1 MKSRTVRVLI
11 LDDDPKTGKVLQNAL
26 KREGYRVEVATSWRA
41 GMKLAGAGRFHI
53 LILDLK
59 LAGAEGI
66 GVLKKIQARQK
77 NIAMIVLN
85 SAPSVESAVASIK
98 GGVYDYVEKPTDT
111 QKLLTVVKN
120 IINEKDLLQRPGEQL
135 LLTVGSRLR
144 IVRQRR
150 KLTLRQVAQSTGLSV
165 SLLSQ
170 VERAESAASVA
181 SLHKIATALNTT
193 LHSLFE
199 GF

>member
-1 MKSRTVRVLI
+1 V
-11 LDDDPKTGKVLQNAL
+11 L
-26 KREGYRVEVATSWRA
+26 KR
-41 GMKLAGAGRFHI
+41 L
-53 LILDLK
+53 
-59 LAGAEGI
+59 
-66 GVLKKIQARQK
+66 GVRQ
-77 NIAMIVLN
+77 NNMSVVVLN
-85 SAPSVESAVASIK
+85 SVPTVESAVAFLK

-111 QKLLTVVKN
+111 RKLLAVVGN
-120 IINEKDLLQRPGEQL
+120 IVREKGLLQKPGKKL

-144 IVRQRR
+144 ALRQRR
-150 KLTLRQVAQSTGLSV
+150 RLTLRQVAQRTGLSV

>member
-1 MKSRTVRVLI
+1 MKSRVVRVLV
-11 LDDDPKTGKVLQNAL
+11 LDDDPKTGKVLHSAL
-26 KREGYRVEVATSWRA
+26 KKDGYRVEVATSLRA
-41 GMKLAGAGRFHI
+41 GMKLVGSGRFHV

-66 GVLKKIQARQK
+66 GVLKKIQAKQK
-77 NIAMIVLN
+77 NISMVVLN

-98 GGVYDYVEKPTDT
+98 VGVYDYVEKPSDT
-111 QKLLTVVKN
+111 LKVLAVVRN
-120 IINEKDLLQRPGEQL
+120 IVEEKGLLQRPGEKV

-144 IVRQRR
+144 AVRQRR
-150 KLTLRQVAQSTGLSV
+150 NLTLRQVAQSTGLSV

-193 LHSLFE
+193 LHFLFE

>member
-1 MKSRTVRVLI
+1 MKSKVVRVLVV
-11 LDDDPKTGKVLQNAL
+11 DGDPKTGKVLQSNL
-26 KREGYRVEVATSWRA
+26 KKEGYRVELANSLKTGLGLAA
-41 GMKLAGAGRFHI
+41 GGRFDI

-59 LAGAEGI
+59 LAGSEGV
-66 GVLKKIQARQK
+66 GVLQRFGAKQK
-77 NIAMIVLN
+77 NMSMVVLN
-85 SAPSVESAVASIK
+85 SAPTVESAVASIK
-98 GGVYDYVEKPTDT
+98 GGVYDYVEKPSDT
-111 QKLLTVVKN
+111 RKLLSVVKN
-120 IINEKDLLQRPGEQL
+120 IVKEKGLLQKPEEKL

-144 IVRQRR
+144 QVRQQK
-150 KLTLRQVAQSTGLSV
+150 KLTLRQVAQRTGLSV

-181 SLHKIATALNTT
+181 SLHKIANALNTS

>member
-1 MKSRTVRVLI
+1 MKSKAVRVLVV
-11 LDDDPKTGKVLQNAL
+11 DGDPKTGKVLQNAL
-26 KREGYRVEVATSWRA
+26 KKEGYRADLANSLRTGIGLAA
-41 GMKLAGAGRFHI
+41 GGRFDI

-59 LAGAEGI
+59 LAGSEGI
-66 GVLKKIQARQK
+66 EVLAKFRAKQK
-77 NIAMIVLN
+77 DLSMVLLN

-98 GGVYDYVEKPTDT
+98 SGGYDYVEKPSDT
-111 QKLLTVVKN
+111 RKLLDVVKN
-120 IINEKDLLQRPGEQL
+120 IVKEKGLLQKPGEKL
-135 LLTVGSRLR
+135 MLTVGSRLR
-144 IVRQRR
+144 VVRQQK
-150 KLTLRQVAQSTGLSV
+150 KLTLRQVAQRTGLSV

-181 SLHKIATALNTT
+181 SLHKIATALNTS

>member
-1 MKSRTVRVLI
+1 MRSRAIRVLV
-11 LDDDPKTGKVLQNAL
+11 LDQDPKAGKMLQTAL
-26 KREGYRVEVATSWRA
+26 ENEGYRVEAA
-41 GMKLAGAGRFHI
+41 GSLSAGIRLAGARSFHI

-59 LAGAEGI
+59 LAGPEGI
-66 GVLKKIQARQK
+66 GALDRLRAGQK
-77 NIAMIVLN
+77 NMSVVVQK
-85 SAPSVESAVASIK
+85 SAPTVESAAAAIK
-98 GGVYDYVEKPTDT
+98 SGVYDYVEKPADIR
-111 QKLLTVVKN
+111 KLLAVVKK
-120 IINEKDLLQRPGEQL
+120 ILSERGLLHQPGEKL

-144 IVRQRR
+144 EVRQQKR
-150 KLTLRQVAQSTGLSV
+150 LTLRQVAQRSGLSV

-193 LHSLFE
+193 LHFLFE

>member
-1 MKSRTVRVLI
+1 MKSKAVRVLVM
-11 LDDDPKTGKVLQNAL
+11 DADPKTGKVLRIAL
-26 KREGYRVEVATSWRA
+26 KNEGYRADVATSLKVGIKMA
-41 GMKLAGAGRFHI
+41 EAGRYHI

-59 LAGAEGI
+59 LAGSEGL
-66 GVLKKIQARQK
+66 GVLQKIRAKQK
-77 NIAMIVLN
+77 DMSMVVLN

-98 GGVYDYVEKPTDT
+98 GGVYDYVEKPADT
-111 QKLLTVVKN
+111 RKLLDVVKN
-120 IINEKDLLQRPGEQL
+120 IVKEKGLLQKPGEKL
-135 LLTVGSRLR
+135 MLTVGSRLR
-144 IVRQRR
+144 VVRQQ
-150 KLTLRQVAQSTGLSV
+150 KKMTLRQVAQRTGLSV

-181 SLHKIATALNTT
+181 SLHKIATALNTS

>member
-1 MKSRTVRVLI
+1 MKSRAVRVLV
-11 LDDDPKTGKVLQNAL
+11 LDDDPKTGKVLSNAL
-26 KREGYRVEVATSWRA
+26 KKEGYRVEVATSLRA
-41 GMKLAGAGRFHI
+41 GIKMAGAGRFHI

-66 GVLKKIQARQK
+66 GVLKKIRAEQK
-77 NIAMIVLN
+77 NVSMVVLN
-85 SAPSVESAVASIK
+85 SAPSVESAVASMK
-98 GGVYDYVEKPTDT
+98 GGVYDYVEKPSDT
-111 QKLLTVVKN
+111 RKVLAVVRN
-120 IINEKDLLQRPGEQL
+120 IVKEKGLLQKPGEKL

-144 IVRQRR
+144 AVRQKK
-150 KLTLRQVAQSTGLSV
+150 KLTLRQVAQRTGLSV

-181 SLHKIATALNTT
+181 SLYKIATALNTS

>member
-1 MKSRTVRVLI
+1 MKSRVVRVLV
-11 LDDDPKTGKVLQNAL
+11 LDDDPKTGNVLLSAL
-26 KREGYRVEVATSWRA
+26 KKEGYRVEVATSLRA
-41 GMKLAGAGRFHI
+41 GMKLVGAGRFHI

-66 GVLKKIQARQK
+66 GVLKKIRAKQK
-77 NIAMIVLN
+77 NISMVMLN

-98 GGVYDYVEKPTDT
+98 GGVYDYVEKPSDIL
-111 QKLLTVVKN
+111 KVLAVVRN
-120 IINEKDLLQRPGEQL
+120 IVEEKGLLQRPGEKVL
-135 LLTVGSRLR
+135 LAVGSRLR
-144 IVRQRR
+144 AVRQQ
-150 KLTLRQVAQSTGLSV
+150 KNLTLRQVAQSTGLSV

-193 LHSLFE
+193 LHFLFE